1 MRLRELFFENLDRTG
16 ESKSAVVGYGRG
28 MGHKGHMMLASSV
41 LTQANESGSDPY
53 FVISRTMGKDDPL
66 SPEEKLQIYNKVFP
80 NNPQVFRTAT
90 EEMPDLN
97 RVLKKLATM
106 GYGDVTVVV
115 GADQVNAFQ
124 YLVRPDKSG
133 VEPYKQFGLEHMKVI
148 ARQDTNDPSREE
160 EGPRATP
167 MRDVLPDPN
176 KSEDEKFAV
185 WRDAMSPQ
193 LSDQE
198 VRDLMTTALQRMQD
212 FSKPKVRAKKEKA
225 VAEGVAETVSM
236 QYAQKVLSHYGADY
250 FKTTYDTLYFSKY
263 RKQFSISRIR
273 DDDSASAGSV
283 NLSDLNAVVRKLRGM
298 RVPLS
303 PFGEGVEEG
312 IMNFLAK
319 PAATA
324 ISKAPSVAKSSD
336 IPPDIMML
344 VQKIKNNV
352 QLRPDELSK
361 LKTFKATRD
370 MYKTDKSV
378 GEEAAGVG
386 IVTKQNST
394 ADVGPG
400 TLRKNLKAFNLTK

>member
-1 MRLRELFFENLDRTG
+1 
-16 ESKSAVVGYGRG
+16 
-28 MGHKGHMMLASSV
+28 
-41 LTQANESGSDPY
+41 
-53 FVISRTMGKDDPL
+53 MGKDDPL

-133 VEPYKQFGLEHMKVI
+133 VEPYKQFGLENMKVI

-167 MRDVLPDPN
+167 MRQALVDPN
-176 KSEDEKFAV
+176 MNDQEKFDI

-198 VRDLMTTALQRMQD
+198 VRDLMATALQRMQD

-225 VAEGVAETVSM
+225 AA
-236 QYAQKVLSHYGADY
+236 
-250 FKTTYDTLYFSKY
+250 
-263 RKQFSISRIR
+263 
-273 DDDSASAGSV
+273 
-283 NLSDLNAVVRKLRGM
+283 
-298 RVPLS
+298 
-303 PFGEGVEEG
+303 EG

-324 ISKAPSVAKSSD
+324 ISKAPTVAKSSD

-361 LKTFKATRD
+361 LKTFKVTRD

>member
-16 ESKSAVVGYGRG
+16 ESKSAVVGWGRG

-41 LTQANESGSDPY
+41 LTQANDASADPY

-90 EEMPDLN
+90 EDMPDLN

-133 VEPYKQFGLEHMKVI
+133 VEPYKQFGLDSMNVI

-167 MRDVLPDPN
+167 MRQALVDPN
-176 KSEDEKFAV
+176 MNDQEKFDI

-198 VRDLMTTALQRMQD
+198 VRDLMATALQRMQD

-225 VAEGVAETVSM
+225 AA
-236 QYAQKVLSHYGADY
+236 
-250 FKTTYDTLYFSKY
+250 
-263 RKQFSISRIR
+263 
-273 DDDSASAGSV
+273 
-283 NLSDLNAVVRKLRGM
+283 
-298 RVPLS
+298 
-303 PFGEGVEEG
+303 EG

-324 ISKAPSVAKSSD
+324 VSKAPSVAKSSD

>member
-1 MRLRELFFENLDRTG
+1 
-16 ESKSAVVGYGRG
+16 

-106 GYGDVTVVV
+106 GYSDVTVVV

-133 VEPYKQFGLEHMKVI
+133 VEPYKQFGLENMKVI

-167 MRDVLPDPN
+167 MRHALVDPN
-176 KSEDEKFAV
+176 MNDQEKFDI

-198 VRDLMTTALQRMQD
+198 VRDLMATALQRMQD
-212 FSKPKVRAKKEKA
+212 FSMAKVRAKKEKA
-225 VAEGVAETVSM
+225 AA
-236 QYAQKVLSHYGADY
+236 
-250 FKTTYDTLYFSKY
+250 
-263 RKQFSISRIR
+263 
-273 DDDSASAGSV
+273 
-283 NLSDLNAVVRKLRGM
+283 
-298 RVPLS
+298 
-303 PFGEGVEEG
+303 EG
-312 IMNFLAK
+312 IMSFLAK

-324 ISKAPSVAKSSD
+324 ISKAPTVAKSSD

-361 LKTFKATRD
+361 LKTFKVTRD

>member
-41 LTQANESGSDPY
+41 LTQANDAGADPY

-133 VEPYKQFGLEHMKVI
+133 VEPYKQFGLDSMNVI

-167 MRDVLPDPN
+167 MRQALVDPN
-176 KSEDEKFAV
+176 MNDQEKFDI

-198 VRDLMTTALQRMQD
+198 VRDLMATSLRRMQD
-212 FSKPKVRAKKEKA
+212 FSKPKIRTKKEK
-225 VAEGVAETVSM
+225 
-236 QYAQKVLSHYGADY
+236 K
-250 FKTTYDTLYFSKY
+250 
-263 RKQFSISRIR
+263 
-273 DDDSASAGSV
+273 
-283 NLSDLNAVVRKLRGM
+283 
-298 RVPLS
+298 
-303 PFGEGVEEG
+303 
-312 IMNFLAK
+312 
-319 PAATA
+319 
-324 ISKAPSVAKSSD
+324 
-336 IPPDIMML
+336 
-344 VQKIKNNV
+344 
-352 QLRPDELSK
+352 
-361 LKTFKATRD
+361 
-370 MYKTDKSV
+370 V

-400 TLRKNLKAFNLTK
+400 TLRKNLKAFHLTK

>member
-16 ESKSAVVGYGRG
+16 ESKSAVVGWGRG
-28 MGHKGHMMLASSV
+28 MGHKGHMFRASSV

-133 VEPYKQFGLEHMKVI
+133 VEPYKQFGLENMKVI

-167 MRDVLPDPN
+167 MRQALVDPN
-176 KSEDEKFAV
+176 MNDQEKFDI
-185 WRDAMSPQ
+185 WRDAMSPE

-198 VRDLMTTALQRMQD
+198 VRDLMSTALQRMQD
-212 FSKPKVRAKKEKA
+212 FSKPKPRATKKKD
-225 VAEGVAETVSM
+225 M
-236 QYAQKVLSHYGADY
+236 
-250 FKTTYDTLYFSKY
+250 
-263 RKQFSISRIR
+263 
-273 DDDSASAGSV
+273 
-283 NLSDLNAVVRKLRGM
+283 
-298 RVPLS
+298 
-303 PFGEGVEEG
+303 
-312 IMNFLAK
+312 
-319 PAATA
+319 ATA
-324 ISKAPSVAKSSD
+324 
-336 IPPDIMML
+336 
-344 VQKIKNNV
+344 
-352 QLRPDELSK
+352 
-361 LKTFKATRD
+361 
-370 MYKTDKSV
+370 
-378 GEEAAGVG
+378 EEAAGVG

>member
-1 MRLRELFFENLDRTG
+1 MRLRELLIENLDRTG
-16 ESKSAVVGYGRG
+16 QNKSAVVGWGRG

-41 LTQANESGSDPY
+41 LTQANEAGADPY

-80 NNPQVFRTAT
+80 NNPEVFRTAT

-133 VEPYKQFGLEHMKVI
+133 VEPYKQFGLNSMKVI
-148 ARQDTNDPSREE
+148 ARQETNDPSKAE

-167 MRDVLPDPN
+167 MRKALMDPEGFKAEN
-176 KSEDEKFAV
+176 PEYANMPNDQMQFAV

-198 VRDLMTTALQRMQD
+198 VRSLMTTALQRMQD
-212 FSKPKVRAKKEKA
+212 FSKPKVRAKKEK
-225 VAEGVAETVSM
+225 E
-236 QYAQKVLSHYGADY
+236 
-250 FKTTYDTLYFSKY
+250 
-263 RKQFSISRIR
+263 
-273 DDDSASAGSV
+273 
-283 NLSDLNAVVRKLRGM
+283 
-298 RVPLS
+298 
-303 PFGEGVEEG
+303 
-312 IMNFLAK
+312 
-319 PAATA
+319 
-324 ISKAPSVAKSSD
+324 
-336 IPPDIMML
+336 
-344 VQKIKNNV
+344 
-352 QLRPDELSK
+352 
-361 LKTFKATRD
+361 
-370 MYKTDKSV
+370 V

-386 IVTKQNST
+386 IITKQNTT

-400 TLRKNLKAFNLTK
+400 TLNKMLKAFKLR

>member
-1 MRLRELFFENLDRTG
+1 MTKATGRQGKINMRLRELFFENLDRTG

-28 MGHKGHMMLASSV
+28 MGHKGHMFLASSV

-80 NNPQVFRTAT
+80 NNPQVFKTAT

-106 GYGDVTVVV
+106 GYSDVTVVV

-133 VEPYKQFGLEHMKVI
+133 IEPYKQFGLEHMKVI

-167 MRDVLPDPN
+167 MRQALVDPN
-176 KSEDEKFAV
+176 MSDQEKFDI

-198 VRDLMTTALQRMQD
+198 VRDLMATALQRMQD

-225 VAEGVAETVSM
+225 AA
-236 QYAQKVLSHYGADY
+236 
-250 FKTTYDTLYFSKY
+250 
-263 RKQFSISRIR
+263 
-273 DDDSASAGSV
+273 
-283 NLSDLNAVVRKLRGM
+283 
-298 RVPLS
+298 
-303 PFGEGVEEG
+303 EG

-324 ISKAPSVAKSSD
+324 ISKAPTVAKSSD

-370 MYKTDKSV
+370 VYKTDKSV

>member
-28 MGHKGHMMLASSV
+28 MGHKGHMFLASSV

-106 GYGDVTVVV
+106 GYSDVTVVV

-133 VEPYKQFGLEHMKVI
+133 VEPYKQFGLENMKVI

-167 MRDVLPDPN
+167 MRQALVDPN
-176 KSEDEKFAV
+176 MNDQEKFDI

-198 VRDLMTTALQRMQD
+198 VRDLMATALQRMQD

-225 VAEGVAETVSM
+225 AA
-236 QYAQKVLSHYGADY
+236 
-250 FKTTYDTLYFSKY
+250 
-263 RKQFSISRIR
+263 
-273 DDDSASAGSV
+273 
-283 NLSDLNAVVRKLRGM
+283 
-298 RVPLS
+298 
-303 PFGEGVEEG
+303 EG

-324 ISKAPSVAKSSD
+324 ISKTPAVAKASD

-361 LKTFKATRD
+361 LKTFKVTRD

>member
-28 MGHKGHMMLASSV
+28 MGHKGHMFLASSV

-133 VEPYKQFGLEHMKVI
+133 VEPYKQFGLENMKVI

-167 MRDVLPDPN
+167 MRQALVDPN
-176 KSEDEKFAV
+176 MNDQEKFDI

-198 VRDLMTTALQRMQD
+198 VRDLMATALQRMQD

-225 VAEGVAETVSM
+225 AA
-236 QYAQKVLSHYGADY
+236 
-250 FKTTYDTLYFSKY
+250 
-263 RKQFSISRIR
+263 
-273 DDDSASAGSV
+273 
-283 NLSDLNAVVRKLRGM
+283 
-298 RVPLS
+298 
-303 PFGEGVEEG
+303 EG
-312 IMNFLAK
+312 IMSFLAK

-324 ISKAPSVAKSSD
+324 ISKAPTVAKSSD

-361 LKTFKATRD
+361 LKTFKVTRD

>member
-16 ESKSAVVGYGRG
+16 ESESAVVGYGRG
-28 MGHKGHMMLASSV
+28 MGHKGHMFLASSV

-133 VEPYKQFGLEHMKVI
+133 VEPYKQFGLENMKVI

-167 MRDVLPDPN
+167 MRQALVDPN
-176 KSEDEKFAV
+176 MNDQEKFDI

-198 VRDLMTTALQRMQD
+198 VRDLMATALQRMQD

-225 VAEGVAETVSM
+225 AA
-236 QYAQKVLSHYGADY
+236 
-250 FKTTYDTLYFSKY
+250 
-263 RKQFSISRIR
+263 
-273 DDDSASAGSV
+273 
-283 NLSDLNAVVRKLRGM
+283 
-298 RVPLS
+298 
-303 PFGEGVEEG
+303 EG

-324 ISKAPSVAKSSD
+324 ISKAPTVAKSSD

-361 LKTFKATRD
+361 LKTFKVTRD

>member
-1 MRLRELFFENLDRTG
+1 MLLRELFFESLDRTG
-16 ESKSAVVGYGRG
+16 ESKSAVVGWGRG
-28 MGHKGHMMLASSV
+28 MGHKGHMFLASSV

-80 NNPQVFRTAT
+80 NNPQVFKTAT

-106 GYGDVTVVV
+106 GYSDVTVVV

-133 VEPYKQFGLEHMKVI
+133 IEPYKQFGLEHMKVI

-167 MRDVLPDPN
+167 MRQALVDPN
-176 KSEDEKFAV
+176 MNDQEKFNV

-198 VRDLMTTALQRMQD
+198 VRDLMATALQRMQD

-225 VAEGVAETVSM
+225 AA
-236 QYAQKVLSHYGADY
+236 
-250 FKTTYDTLYFSKY
+250 
-263 RKQFSISRIR
+263 
-273 DDDSASAGSV
+273 
-283 NLSDLNAVVRKLRGM
+283 
-298 RVPLS
+298 
-303 PFGEGVEEG
+303 EG
-312 IMNFLAK
+312 IMSFLAK

-324 ISKAPSVAKSSD
+324 ISKAPNVAKSSD

-370 MYKTDKSV
+370 VYKTDKAV

>member
-16 ESKSAVVGYGRG
+16 ESKSAVVGWGRG

-41 LTQANESGSDPY
+41 LTQANDASADPY

-106 GYGDVTVVV
+106 GYNAVTVVV

-133 VEPYKQFGLEHMKVI
+133 VEPYKQFGLDSMNVI

-167 MRDVLPDPN
+167 MRQALVDPN
-176 KSEDEKFAV
+176 MNDQEKFDI

-198 VRDLMTTALQRMQD
+198 VRDLMATALQRMQD

-225 VAEGVAETVSM
+225 AA
-236 QYAQKVLSHYGADY
+236 
-250 FKTTYDTLYFSKY
+250 
-263 RKQFSISRIR
+263 
-273 DDDSASAGSV
+273 
-283 NLSDLNAVVRKLRGM
+283 
-298 RVPLS
+298 
-303 PFGEGVEEG
+303 EG

-324 ISKAPSVAKSSD
+324 ISKAPNVAKASD

-370 MYKTDKSV
+370 VYKTDKAV

>member
-28 MGHKGHMMLASSV
+28 MGHKGHMFLASSV

-106 GYGDVTVVV
+106 GYSDVTVVV

-133 VEPYKQFGLEHMKVI
+133 VEPYKQFGLENMKVI

-167 MRDVLPDPN
+167 MRQALVDPN
-176 KSEDEKFAV
+176 MNDQEKFDI

-198 VRDLMTTALQRMQD
+198 VRDLMATALQRMQD

-225 VAEGVAETVSM
+225 
-236 QYAQKVLSHYGADY
+236 
-250 FKTTYDTLYFSKY
+250 
-263 RKQFSISRIR
+263 
-273 DDDSASAGSV
+273 SA
-283 NLSDLNAVVRKLRGM
+283 
-298 RVPLS
+298 
-303 PFGEGVEEG
+303 EG

-324 ISKAPSVAKSSD
+324 ISKAPAVAKASD

-361 LKTFKATRD
+361 LRTFKVTRD